1 MAGFFKR
8 PKATVSIVLSKDT
21 VRLGEELTGTVHV
34 TSEEEFDA
42 DELRIPWR
50 FHGGCHY
57 WIFIEHF

>member
-57 WIFIEHF
+57 